1 MGLEWHDRRRDKYG
15 RFAAV
20 TPPAPI
26 QLHIRIT
33 ETRAELVRRAAL
45 AARQDMGRYVATAID
60 ARLTVDGYLSG
71 EGTAAAEP
79 STSGCAPPRGG
90 AGAQGA
96 GEQPAT

>member
-1 MGLEWHDRRRDKYG
+1 MGLEWHDRRRDQYG
-15 RFAAV
+15 RFAANR
-20 TPPAPI
+20 PPTPI

-33 ETRAELVRRAAL
+33 EAKAELVRRAAL
-45 AARQDMGRYVATAID
+45 AARLDMGRYVAAAID
-60 ARLTVDGYLSG
+60 ARLTADGYLSG
-71 EGTAAAEP
+71 DGTATAEP